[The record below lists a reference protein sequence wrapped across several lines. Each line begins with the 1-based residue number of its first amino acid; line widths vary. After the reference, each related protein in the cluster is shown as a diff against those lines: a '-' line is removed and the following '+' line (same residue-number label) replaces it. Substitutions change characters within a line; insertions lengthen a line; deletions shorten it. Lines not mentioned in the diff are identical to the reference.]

1 MKNFKSIDPKQAT
14 TVQNFGTLLGS
25 IGPRPIALV
34 STKDEEGNSNLS
46 PFSQFNIFSANP
58 PILVFSPSRRVRDNT
73 TKHTLENVKT
83 TGECVISVVN
93 YDIVEQVSLSSTEYG
108 DGVNEFNKAGLTEM
122 ESQMVKPSWVKESP
136 VSMEC
141 KVLDVMEM
149 GQEGGAGNLVIC
161 EVVNFHIDQAVLNE
175 NGGIDQHKI
184 DLVGRMGGNW
194 YCRANGSALFEIAK
208 PLTTLGIGID
218 SIPEDIRNSDILS
231 GNDLGKLGNVNA
243 LPDELDVNE
252 HKLIELSE
260 IFIEYEDDAVQLE
273 KELHKLAKE
282 QLKNNEVQTA
292 WMTLLAFNDQ

>member
-34 STKDEEGNSNLS
+34 STKDAKGNSNLS

-73 TKHTLENVKT
+73 TKHTLENVKS

-93 YDIVEQVSLSSTEYG
+93 YAMVEQVSLSSTEYG
-108 DGVNEFNKAGLTEM
+108 DGVNEFTKAGLTEM
-122 ESQMVKPSWVKESP
+122 KSQMVQPSWVKESP

-141 KVLDVMEM
+141 KVLEIMEM

-161 EVVNFHIDQAVLNE
+161 EVVNFHIDQDILNE

-194 YCRANGSALFEIAK
+194 YCRANGKALFEIAK

-218 SIPEDIRNSDILS
+218 NIPLDIRNSSILT
-231 GNDLGKLGNVNA
+231 GNDLGKLGNVNQ

-273 KELHKLAKE
+273 NELHKLAKE
-282 QLKNNEVQTA
+282 QLRNNEVETA